1 MMGMGLM
8 EIFMLALLGGGANVD
23 LASLLPAPTYFKSR
37 NIDIN
42 VDKAIELA
50 AKDPTDGKT
59 QIAQLVALRYLADE
73 SAKLKESP
81 NYAQH
86 RQLLEQIAMGRKAQD
101 PQGFAKE
108 YAANVLARLDN
119 AKLPRAAAPSLREDS
134 FRWFPAD
141 AKLLAALDTRLAR
154 GDSPAKSSFGEIFKR
169 VDMFPQEML
178 NSAFGVVEKIGNVRI
193 DRIAFAFVE
202 GPPDQEQM
210 GQIYIRVTGKAN
222 PAWLLEGFKELNMQT
237 KTIKGPQGE
246 TITTLLQPNRAPG
259 IMLVGDSDVVIAG
272 YQKDTADHEP
282 LLNKVLELRT
292 GKEKHAGEGFLKNE
306 IAKVPDKACGLM
318 VGSLPADASAGAPF
332 PLPVMI
338 NAHILRTRDA
348 LDVNFNGAMANE
360 ADAKQFV
367 GEVAK
372 VRKQGIDGLK
382 QLQNAPAPIPG
393 LQIPTMMQM
402 LESMQVEAQGS
413 NAKMRMLVP
422 DDMLGAGAMLFG
434 WVARPVA
441 PPPPPK

>member
-1 MMGMGLM
+1 MIMMAMGFTEILM
-8 EIFMLALLGGGANVD
+8 LVFVGGGGANAD
-23 LASLLPAPTYFKSR
+23 LASILPAPTYFKSR

-42 VDKAIELA
+42 VEKAIELA

-59 QIAQLVALRYLADE
+59 QIAQLVALNYLADE
-73 SAKLKESP
+73 NANLKASP

-101 PQGFAKE
+101 PQGFAKD
-108 YAANVLARLDN
+108 YAATVLARLEG

-134 FRWFPAD
+134 FRWFPAA
-141 AKLLAALDTRLAR
+141 AKLLAAHDMRLAR
-154 GDSPAKSSFGEIFKR
+154 GDAPVKSSFGEMFK
-169 VDMFPQEML
+169 MFPQEML
-178 NSAFGVVEKIGNVRI
+178 TGAFGVVEKIGNVRI

-202 GPPDQEQM
+202 GPPDQQQM
-210 GQIYIRVTGKAN
+210 GQIYIRISGKAN
-222 PAWLLEGFKELNMQT
+222 AAWLLEGFKELNMQT

-259 IMLVGDSDVVIAG
+259 VMLVGDTDVVIAG
-272 YQKDTADHEP
+272 FQKDTADHEP
-282 LLNKVLELRT
+282 LLNKVLELRN

-306 IAKVPDKACGLM
+306 LAKLPEKACGLF
-318 VGSLPADASAGAPF
+318 VGSLPAEAAVGAPF

-338 NAHILRTRDA
+338 SAHILRTRDA
-348 LDVNFNGAMANE
+348 LDVNFSGAMANE

-367 GEVAK
+367 EEVAK

-393 LQIPTMMQM
+393 LQIPMMMQM

-441 PPPPPK
+441 PPAAK